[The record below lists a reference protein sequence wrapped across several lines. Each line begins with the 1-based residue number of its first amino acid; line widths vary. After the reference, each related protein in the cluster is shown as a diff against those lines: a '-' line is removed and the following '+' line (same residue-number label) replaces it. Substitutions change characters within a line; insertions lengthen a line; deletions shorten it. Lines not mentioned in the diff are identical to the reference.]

1 MTTTINGRTPD
12 EIKQGLQYIAETNV
26 TRKVDLIRTGIA
38 YRFTEDIAA
47 DTLAYIQQL
56 EARID
61 TLTAKAVLFE
71 DAVDA
76 GERMKR
82 ERDAAVKQLKDV
94 DTVDLLYCSHC
105 KHEELCDYNLNSCD
119 DCEKDCPCHT
129 CVDMCNWQWRGVQEG
144 ER

>member
-1 MTTTINGRTPD
+1 MKTPD
-12 EIKQGLQYIAETNV
+12 EIKKGLECCASVSAPCEICPF
-26 TRKVDLIRTGIA
+26 RTGTGAKCIRHMSECA
-38 YRFTEDIAA
+38 
-47 DTLAYIQQL
+47 LAYIQQL

-71 DAVDA
+71 DAVAA

-129 CVDMCNWQWRGVQEG
+129 CVDMCNWQWRGAQEG